1 MELTIKT
8 ADDLLIVS
16 PQGRLDAVTAP
27 LFDRQV
33 EEALPARAA
42 RVLVTCGGLDY
53 ISSAG
58 LRSILALAKKLQNRG
73 GRLALSDLHGPVRE
87 VFEMAG
93 LYSML
98 RIYDTE
104 ATARAEG

>member
-1 MELTIKT
+1 MKITT
-8 ADDLLIVS
+8 VDDLLIIS

-33 EEALPARAA
+33 EEELPVQAT
-42 RVLVTCGGLDY
+42 RVLVNCSGLDY

-58 LRSILALAKKLQNRG
+58 LRSILALAKKLQNWG
-73 GRLALSDLHGPVRE
+73 GRLVLSDLYGPVRE

-98 RIYDTE
+98 KIYDTE
-104 ATARAEG
+104 TAARADG